1 MTENKRNYTIEAQ
14 MNQKNNLG
22 TFMKIRNLLIKVK
35 QKQIIANNPY
45 IFVFHC
51 SGLTNL
57 QWRQLKLL
65 LQNTFRQATPIADTA
80 FSAPDYVST
89 NQNIDGLKM
98 LSNGAEANTFF
109 QRGGLRSSTNVLWR
123 LRRAVR
129 LRPSTKR
136 INAKKKAVAPSTTSR
151 DLATRRFRLAAS
163 PPTSYLLQHKKK
175 AGSISLNRTYITATL
190 KHFAKNKTTSRDL
203 ASNMR
208 GRKAYADVV
217 NAKLQRAFQ
226 SFVKTKQPELLQ
238 QHMALPVARLAQ
250 GPKVQ
255 KDSKQ
260 QPGPFCLLYSTHN
273 TTDKSSAPWSDLL
286 TSINNSFEYKANL
299 VLLYGH
305 INSNQLANHI
315 DIKESMSLDTQ
326 NVLGLFL
333 QSINFS
339 THYLDLCLNSK
350 TTVSPSSSS
359 SKN

>member
-1 MTENKRNYTIEAQ
+1 
-14 MNQKNNLG
+14 
-22 TFMKIRNLLIKVK
+22 MKIRNLLIKVK
-35 QKQIIANNPY
+35 QKEIIANNPY

-65 LQNTFRQATPIADTA
+65 LQKTFRQATPIADTA
-80 FSAPDYVST
+80 FSAVDYVST
-89 NQNIDGLKM
+89 KKNIDGLKM

-151 DLATRRFRLAAS
+151 HLATRRFRLAAS
-163 PPTSYLLQHKKK
+163 PPTSYLLQHQKKP
-175 AGSISLNRTYITATL
+175 GSISLNRTYITATL

-203 ASNMR
+203 ACNMR

-217 NAKLQRAFQ
+217 NAKLQTAFQ

-238 QHMALPVARLAQ
+238 QHTAIGAPTKKLAWAEGQ
-250 GPKVQ
+250 ATERAEGKVQ

-315 DIKESMSLDTQ
+315 DIKESMSLDTK
-326 NVLGLFL
+326 NVLALFL

-339 THYLDLCLNSK
+339 TQYLDLCLNSK
-350 TTVSPSSSS
+350 TTVSPSPSSS
-359 SKN
+359 QN